1 MFDRAASLISY
12 LHKQIPMP
20 RSERVVFIVDDEIV
34 IAETLATILNQS
46 GFSATAFTDPALAR
60 TIALTEQPDVLI
72 TDVVM
77 LGMTGI
83 DLAIH
88 FYDVHPQCRVL
99 LMSGETIATDLLEKA
114 NSAGYDFEILVK
126 PVHPGDL
133 LAKLHAWDYGNS

>member
-1 MFDRAASLISY
+1 MA
-12 LHKQIPMP
+12 

-34 IAETLATILNQS
+34 IAETLAAILNQS

-60 TIALTEQPDVLI
+60 AVALSEKPNVLI

-99 LMSGETIATDLLEKA
+99 LMSGQTIATDLLEKA
-114 NSAGYDFEILVK
+114 SSAGYDFEVLIK
-126 PVHPGDL
+126 PVHPRDL
-133 LAKLHAWDYGNS
+133 LAKLRAWD